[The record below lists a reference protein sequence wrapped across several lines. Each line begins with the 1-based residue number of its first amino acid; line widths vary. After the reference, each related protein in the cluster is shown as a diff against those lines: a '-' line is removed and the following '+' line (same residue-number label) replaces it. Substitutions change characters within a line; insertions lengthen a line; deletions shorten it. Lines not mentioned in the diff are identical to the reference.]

1 VLTIPQALRKIKGA
15 IADRLPERLVRDL
28 AATCHLDTR
37 DRVLTPVVTAFL
49 AIRQVLHGNT
59 AASHLRHLSGL
70 DFNRSAYSQARARL
84 PVAFFAGLQ
93 RAALGHLR
101 DAGGYGGRWHRHRV
115 VLIDGS
121 SFSMPD
127 TDELREAFGQPS
139 GQAAGCGFPVAH
151 LLAVVDAHTGYLL
164 RTLTAEHTTHDM
176 ARVPAAHPALRRGDV
191 LVGDRGFCS
200 YAHLALCRGRGVH
213 ALFRAHQRQIIDF
226 RPGRPAA
233 ARPPAAGDTGR
244 PRSRWLARLGGH
256 DQLVEYRKP
265 ADKPAWMSAAA
276 YAALPATLVVR
287 ELRVRV
293 QAPGQR
299 VRVLTLVT
307 TLTDRRRY
315 AKRALARLYNRRWQ
329 IEVDLKHLKQ
339 TLKMDVLRSQS
350 VAGVVKEVMTFAAA
364 YNLVRRVMVEAGAR
378 HRVAPARVSFV
389 DALRWLQGAKPGEA
403 VPALIV
409 NPERPNRYEPRAIK
423 RRPKQYDRM
432 TRPRDE
438 LRKRLLRQPHAA

>member
-15 IADRLPERLVRDL
+15 LTDRLPERLVRASVAECDL
-28 AATCHLDTR
+28 VSR
-37 DRVLTPVVTAFL
+37 DRILTPVVTAFL
-49 AIRQVLHGNT
+49 AVRQVLHGNT

-70 DFNRSAYSQARARL
+70 DFTRSAYSQARARL

-93 RAALGHLR
+93 RAALGHLHGASDR
-101 DAGGYGGRWHRHRV
+101 RGRWHRHRV

-127 TDELREAFGQPS
+127 TDELRAAFGQPS
-139 GQAAGCGFPVAH
+139 GQAEGCGFPVAH
-151 LLAVVDAHTGYLL
+151 LLAVIDAHTGYLL

-213 ALFRAHQRQIIDF
+213 ALFRLHQRQIVDF

-233 ARPPAAGDTGR
+233 AHPPTADDAGR
-244 PRSRWLARLGGH
+244 PRSRWLTRLGRH

-265 ADKPAWMSAAA
+265 AERPTWMAAAA

-287 ELRVRV
+287 ELRVRIRI
-293 QAPGQR
+293 PGQR

-307 TLTDRRRY
+307 TLTDRQRY
-315 AKRALARLYNRRWQ
+315 SKRALAKLYRRRWQ
-329 IEVDLKHLKQ
+329 VEVDLRHLKQ
-339 TLKMDVLRSQS
+339 TLKLDVLRSQS
-350 VAGVVKEVMTFAAA
+350 VAGVVKELMTFAVA
-364 YNLVRRVMVEAGAR
+364 YNLVRRVMVEAGAKQG
-378 HRVAPARVSFV
+378 VAPSRVSFV
-389 DALRWLQGAKPGEA
+389 DALRWLRGATPGEA
-403 VPALIV
+403 LPELIV
-409 NPERPNRYEPRAIK
+409 NPERPNRYEPRVRK
-423 RRPKQYDRM
+423 RRPKEFPLM
-432 TRPRDE
+432 NRPRDE
-438 LRKRLLRQPHAA
+438 LRKRLRQQSLAA